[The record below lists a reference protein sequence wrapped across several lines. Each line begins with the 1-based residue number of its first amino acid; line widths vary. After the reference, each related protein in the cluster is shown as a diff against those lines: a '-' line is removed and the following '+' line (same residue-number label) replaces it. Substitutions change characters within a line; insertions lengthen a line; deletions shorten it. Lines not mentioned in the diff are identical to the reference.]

1 VSVTNEPRITTI
13 LPTFRRPALL
23 KRAVLSALNQSFPDF
38 TVQILDNASDDETED
53 VARHLMRQDSRIRY
67 SRQPQNIGAVAN
79 IISGIEGVQTR
90 YFNILCDD
98 DALMPRFFATTMRI
112 HEARGTQPAFVSTR
126 VVVLDENGG
135 LSTPFPHP
143 NERCQMSPPDGV
155 ARCIKIGVSLSG
167 VMYRTSAIRE
177 IGTPRLAWWN
187 WTESGWHALAA
198 IAAPIEFAPEVGSI
212 MYNHS
217 AGGSKQMDGM
227 EFRISWF
234 KMLADVRAAA
244 ARSGVSDATWRRLI
258 GAHVGATFASSCVR
272 ICGTRDGSSDAE
284 LQQLAVRSGLN
295 GALVASAVRL
305 AGAIRAIGAGGM
317 VNGAIDWMLKTR
329 DARERGTGSRVGS
342 DPDLASASDVIV
354 NLNSQAGVASYRAT

>member
-1 VSVTNEPRITTI
+1 MSNEPQITTI

-23 KRAVLSALNQSFPDF
+23 KRAVFSALNQSFPDF
-38 TVQILDNASDDETED
+38 TVQILDNASGDETED
-53 VARHLMRQDSRIRY
+53 VARSLMRQDSRIRY

-98 DALMPRFFATTMRI
+98 DALMPRFFATSMRI
-112 HEARGTQPAFVSTR
+112 HEARETPPAFVSTR
-126 VVVLDENGG
+126 VVVLDETGR

-143 NERCQMSPPDGV
+143 DEPCQMSPPDGV
-155 ARCIKIGVSLSG
+155 ARCIKVGVSLSG

-198 IAAPIEFAPEVGSI
+198 IAAPIEFSPEVGSI

-217 AGGSKQMDGM
+217 AGGSKQMDGL

-258 GAHVGATFASSCVR
+258 GTHVAAAFASSCLR
-272 ICGTRDGSSDAE
+272 ISGTRDASADDE

-295 GALVASAVRL
+295 RAVVAGAVRL
-305 AGAIRAIGAGGM
+305 AGTIRAIGAGGM
-317 VNGAIDWMLKTR
+317 VNGAIDRILKTR
-329 DARERGTGSRVGS
+329 HAQERSAGSQAGTEQA
-342 DPDLASASDVIV
+342 LASAWEVLV
-354 NLNSQAGVASYRAT
+354 NLNSQAGVPSYRAT